1 MAAVDKD
8 LVAVQ
13 QARDL
18 VEAAH
23 RAQVTLAGFDQAKID
38 RICEAMARAALGAAA
53 RLGQMAVEETGYGVA
68 ADKTEKNRF
77 ASEDVWNYFRN
88 LRTVGVVNESKDVI
102 EIASPRGVIAGII
115 PSTNPTSTA
124 IFKCLISI
132 KSRNAIV
139 LSPHPSA
146 TRCINEAVKIMRE
159 AAVKEG
165 LPAEAIGCMTAA
177 TVEGTEALMK
187 HKQTAVILAT
197 GGIGLVR
204 AAYSSGKPAFG
215 VGPGNVPVFVER
227 TANVPRAVQNILTGK
242 CFDNGTIC
250 ASEQAVVV
258 DAPIADAVREQF
270 EAQGGHFLSA
280 AEADQLA
287 KVVATPQRSLNPGV
301 VGRSVETIAKMAN
314 LNVPAGTRCLMVEVG
329 GVGRDYPLSMEK
341 LSPILAFYVE
351 DGLERGAS
359 RCFEILSYGGMG
371 HTAGIHTE
379 SREVA
384 KAYGVEMPASRVIV
398 NSPTTHG
405 AIGFSTA
412 LPPSMTL
419 GCGSWGGNVT
429 SDNVS
434 PLHLMDIKR
443 VAFETRAVKSARPAV
458 NREQQQSSMPFAAR
472 PTANVGGAR
481 ADASMRSSGS
491 TGTIN
496 REEIASIVD
505 RFLANRRA
513 GNGATESAPEPIA
526 FHATSSPA
534 PAQPGIDIEAGSQY
548 AAASAAPHAEAAPTA
563 TSENGDAANGTN
575 GNSVSTRAATE
586 STAPP
591 LTQAPQSPA
600 APSITQT
607 SVTPT
612 AAANGNSTNKAA
624 STNGNGQH
632 RAVDF
637 VCEDDVR
644 HALQKGEKIY
654 INARTIITP
663 AAHDIGDTAEIFAKG

>member
-1 MAAVDKD
+1 MSVDKD
-8 LVAVQ
+8 LVSVQ

-23 RAQVTLAGFDQAKID
+23 RAQVELARFDQGKID
-38 RICEAMARAALGAAA
+38 RICEAMAKAALREAA
-53 RLGQMAVEETGYGVA
+53 RLGALAVEETGFGVA
-68 ADKTEKNRF
+68 DDKREKNRF
-77 ASEDVWNYFRN
+77 AAEDVWNYFKN
-88 LRTVGVVNESKDVI
+88 LRTVGVVSESKDVV
-102 EIASPRGVIAGII
+102 EIASPRGVVAGII

-146 TRCINEAVKIMRE
+146 ARCINETVKVVKD

-165 LPAEAIGCMTAA
+165 LPADAIACMTTA
-177 TVEGTEALMK
+177 TIEGTEALMK

-215 VGPGNVPVFVER
+215 VGPGNVPVFIER
-227 TANVPRAVQNILTGK
+227 TANVPKAVQDILTGT

-258 DAPIADAVREQF
+258 DAPIEREVREQF
-270 EAQGGHFLSA
+270 KAQGGHFLSA
-280 AEADQLA
+280 SEAEQLG
-287 KVVATPQRSLNPGV
+287 KVVATPQRSLNPAI
-301 VGRSVETIAKMAN
+301 VGKSVEVIAKMAGIN
-314 LNVPAGTRCLMVEVG
+314 IPAGTRVMIAEVG

-341 LSPILAFYVE
+341 LSPLLAFYVE
-351 DGLERGAS
+351 EGIERAAA

-371 HTAGIHTE
+371 HTAGVHTR
-379 SREVA
+379 SREAAVT
-384 KAYGVEMPASRVIV
+384 YGREMPASRVIA

-443 VAFETRAVKSARPAV
+443 VAFETRPVKSARPALATQRPAETAPQPV
-458 NREQQQSSMPFAAR
+458 MAAASSPAQPR
-472 PTANVGGAR
+472 
-481 ADASMRSSGS
+481 
-491 TGTIN
+491 TIN
-496 REEIASIVD
+496 REEIGAIVD
-505 RFLANRRA
+505 RFLAGR
-513 GNGATESAPEPIA
+513 GASKRE
-526 FHATSSPA
+526 HATLHPTSSPA
-534 PAQPGIDIEAGSQY
+534 PAQPVIDIEAGSRY
-548 AAASAAPHAEAAPTA
+548 AAPEAAPHAEAAPTA
-563 TSENGDAANGTN
+563 VGTAGNGGASASAPQPLSTQPSAPPASNGGGQQESANGQP
-575 GNSVSTRAATE
+575 RK
-586 STAPP
+586 P
-591 LTQAPQSPA
+591 
-600 APSITQT
+600 
-607 SVTPT
+607 
-612 AAANGNSTNKAA
+612 
-624 STNGNGQH
+624 
-632 RAVDF
+632 VDF
-637 VCEDDVR
+637 VSEDDVR
-644 HALQKGEKIY
+644 RALQKGEKIY

-663 AAHDIGDTAEIFAKG
+663 AARDMGEPAEVFAKG